1 MNGETRRRD
10 CGRLAAGIACG
21 AILLAG
27 LAAGSHWDRS
37 AKTDATS
44 PLEKTRASSASA
56 AHSPSA
62 TAPLS
67 PANSHSTKLARAP
80 ESSASEIPFAQASPA
95 TISPTARAR
104 AMKVFGGLPMMFEAN
119 QGQTDPRVKFLSRAP
134 GYTLFLTDQEAVLS
148 LPDGSPVGAPAHAA
162 PHTGGNPAPQPE
174 KSNVPKLT
182 RIVRLKFAGGNT
194 PKAFEGRDEL
204 PGKTNYFLGNDPAQW
219 RKNVANYERVE
230 YRGVYSGVDV
240 VFHGNQQR
248 LEYDF
253 IVAPGADPH
262 AIALDVEGA
271 KRMRITPRGD
281 LVMGV
286 GQSELAMLKPVV
298 YQELAGQRRE
308 VAGNFVLRGPHR
320 IGFALGPY
328 DDSQPLVIDPTLT
341 YSTYLGK
348 VYLDSGSPAFVSVA
362 VDDSGIAYIAGTTL
376 YSSPG
381 FLTSPSQTCPGFCTN
396 PVAFVMKLNPALP
409 ETSQL
414 AYSTYLGPNNSQSG
428 YDTRANAIAVDS
440 NGNAYVAGQTNAAN
454 FPVLGGP
461 TVPACGFQLL
471 GTGNLPPSGKYCAF
485 VAEVNGSSASG
496 PGLVYST
503 YIGGSDASGG
513 STANNVATGISVD
526 SAGDAYVTGYTT
538 SPSLLTSVSSNNGQ
552 SLPSGF
558 QATLQGAQNA
568 FVAELQVGSS
578 GAYFSYL
585 SYLGG
590 NALDMSKGIAVS
602 PNGEAF
608 VVGATTST
616 NFPTLNAYQS
626 SLIGPNTLPVLN
638 SNAFF
643 SAVAKGGA
651 SLVYSTFL
659 GGTGTDVAN
668 AVAASSD
675 NKAYITGNSGLS
687 GNSQFEFPVT
697 VNMACSNVVS
707 GDCPLMFVAK
717 LDPSMDGT
725 DSLIYSS
732 YLGGNTP
739 PSAGIES
746 AQGIAV
752 DSNGDAF
759 ITGWEDSAE
768 DTNFPLT
775 NIPVSTGAVQQ
786 TDPCIPLGNLPT
798 YLHECSAGFLVEFS
812 PDATSVLYST
822 FLGTPATEGMSGT
835 TIFPNNFPIVQG
847 TGIALDSQG
856 DAYISGLAGGEANTS
871 TSPPTSMIP
880 TTSGAFMQNP
890 SDEFTGNSD
899 RNAFLSVIGG
909 LVISPAAAPVISPN
923 GGTFTSPQTVTM
935 TDATGGANIY
945 FTTDGT
951 MPTVSSPVYNGTIT
965 VSTSETI
972 NAIATAS
979 GFTQSGVATSV
990 FTITVPPP
998 SPQISSVTPN
1008 VGLQGQQAL
1017 SVTIAGANFV
1027 AGSTSVTFGGGT
1039 AGITVVPT
1047 SMVVTPTSITATLNI
1062 AQSTLAGNY
1071 DVVVTVTGEPPPA
1084 TLTSGFTVAVPV
1096 LTDNE
1101 TITVTDSPFIV
1112 AVNPP
1117 ISVTAPVAYF
1127 SPSTLGFND
1136 QTGSQLV
1143 QISNIGTGSTAN
1155 LIINNAP
1162 TISGSGSSA
1171 FAISP
1176 PTCTTNAT
1184 SFPITLP
1191 SDGACTFTV
1200 SYTVP
1205 TSGPA
1210 SATLTFNDNSA
1221 LSNITTTGSNP
1232 NFTQVISL
1240 NGSGP
1245 SSTGPEPSATV
1256 TIPTVNE
1263 IIMVTDAPSASSGCG
1278 TIVISP
1284 SGTLSAA
1291 EGFPYSQIFTAS
1303 GGVGAITWS
1312 LTGAPSWL
1320 SLNSVSG
1327 VLSGT
1332 PPRMTSKPYS
1342 LTVTA
1347 IDANTCSGTAA
1358 VSFSVVAPSVKIVA
1372 VSSDPYT
1379 ITTAPNLYL
1388 ATVTVINAGNV
1399 PISALT
1405 ITGATLGRARATLI
1419 GSPTASTLAP
1429 GATTSF
1435 TAAFPATA
1443 GKAGT
1448 LVTLTFDG
1456 SYSAGNVKG
1465 ALHLT
1470 FVGVLLP

>member
-1 MNGETRRRD
+1 MSGNERNSGHWMTAV
-10 CGRLAAGIACG
+10 GFAGATILLAALAAG
-21 AILLAG
+21 
-27 LAAGSHWDRS
+27 HWHP
-37 AKTDATS
+37 AEITGVTS
-44 PLEKTRASSASA
+44 PLEAALAPSPSVPHPPSALARIPLAISHPAKLRTAPYSSATEPSSA
-56 AHSPSA
+56 PASPPA
-62 TAPLS
+62 IS
-67 PANSHSTKLARAP
+67 PA
-80 ESSASEIPFAQASPA
+80 
-95 TISPTARAR
+95 ARAR

-148 LPDGSPVGAPAHAA
+148 LPAGSPAEASAHAA
-162 PHTGGNPAPQPE
+162 ARTRGSPAGQAE
-174 KSNVPKLT
+174 ESIVPKLT
-182 RIVRLKFAGGNT
+182 RTVRLKFVGANA
-194 PKAFEGRDEL
+194 PKAIVGRDEL
-204 PGKTNYFLGNDPAQW
+204 PSKTNYFLGNDPNQW

-230 YRGVYSGVDV
+230 YRGVYPGVEV

-253 IVAPGADPH
+253 IVAPGADPR
-262 AIALDVEGA
+262 AIALDVEGT
-271 KRMRITPRGD
+271 KGMRITPRGD
-281 LVMGV
+281 LVLGV
-286 GQSELAMLKPVV
+286 GQSELEMLKPAV
-298 YQELAGQRRE
+298 YQESAGQRRE

-328 DDSQPLVIDPTLT
+328 DDSLPLVIDPTLS

-362 VDDSGIAYIAGTTL
+362 VDPGGNAYIAGTTL

-381 FLTSPSQTCPGFCTN
+381 FETSPSQTCPGFCTN
-396 PVAFVMKLNPALP
+396 PVAFVMKLNPGVMG
-409 ETSQL
+409 TSAL

-428 YDTRANAIAVDS
+428 YDTRANAIAVDG

-471 GTGNLPPSGKYCAF
+471 GQGNLPPSGKYCAF

-503 YIGGSDASGG
+503 YIGGPDANPGL
-513 STANNVATGISVD
+513 TANNVATGIAVD

-558 QATLQGAQNA
+558 QPTLQGTQNA
-568 FVAELQVGSS
+568 FVAELQVGGS

-590 NALDMSKGIAVS
+590 NAFDMATGIAVS
-602 PNGEAF
+602 PNGETF
-608 VVGATTST
+608 VVGATSST
-616 NFPTLNAYQS
+616 NFPTMNAYQNNV
-626 SLIGPNTLPVLN
+626 IGPNIPPVLN
-638 SNAFF
+638 QNAFF
-643 SAVAKGGA
+643 SAVAKGGG
-651 SLVYSTFL
+651 SLVYSTYL
-659 GGTGTDVAN
+659 GGTGADFAN
-668 AVAASSD
+668 AVAADSN
-675 NKAYITGNSGLS
+675 NKAYVTGNLGLS
-687 GNSQFEFPVT
+687 GNLQFEFPVT
-697 VNMACSNVVS
+697 VNTGCSNLVT

-732 YLGGNTP
+732 YFGGNTP

-752 DSNGDAF
+752 DTNGDAF

-768 DTNFPLT
+768 DANFPLT
-775 NIPVSTGAVQQ
+775 NIPVSSGAVQP
-786 TDPCIPLGNLPT
+786 TDPCLPLSNLPT

-856 DAYISGLAGGEANTS
+856 DAYISGLAGGF
-871 TSPPTSMIP
+871 SPMIQ
-880 TTSGAFMQNP
+880 TTSGVFMQNP
-890 SDEFTGNSD
+890 SDAFTGTFD

-923 GGTFTSPQTVTM
+923 GGTFDSPQTVTM
-935 TDATGGANIY
+935 TDATSGATIY
-945 FTTDGT
+945 YTTDGT
-951 MPTVSSPVYNGTIT
+951 MPNTSSLVYSGGIT

-979 GFTQSGVATSV
+979 GFTQSAVATSV
-990 FTITVPPP
+990 FTITAPPPP
-998 SPQISSVTPN
+998 SPQISSVTPDI
-1008 VGLQGQQAL
+1008 GSQGQQGL

-1047 SMVVTPTSITATLNI
+1047 SLVVTPTSITATLNI
-1062 AQSTLAGNY
+1062 AQTTPAANY
-1071 DVVVTVTGEPPPA
+1071 DVVVTVTSEPPPA
-1084 TLTSGFTVAVPV
+1084 TLSGGFTVAVPV
-1096 LTDNE
+1096 PTDNE
-1101 TITVTDSPFIV
+1101 PITVTDSPFVV
-1112 AVNPP
+1112 AVNSA
-1117 ISVTAPVAYF
+1117 INVTAPVAYF
-1127 SPSTLGFND
+1127 SPSTLGFSN
-1136 QTGSQLV
+1136 QTGSQLL

-1155 LIINNAP
+1155 LIISNAP
-1162 TISGSGSSA
+1162 AISGSGSSA
-1171 FAISP
+1171 FTISQ
-1176 PTCTTNAT
+1176 PTCTNQAT
-1184 SFPITLP
+1184 SFPITIP
-1191 SDGACTFTV
+1191 SEGACTFTV

-1210 SATLTFNDNSA
+1210 SATITFNDNSA
-1221 LSNITTTGSNP
+1221 LSNLTTMGSNP
-1232 NFTQVISL
+1232 NFTQSVSL
-1240 NGSGP
+1240 NGSGL
-1245 SSTGPEPSATV
+1245 SSTAPEPLATV
-1256 TIPTVNE
+1256 TIPTDNE
-1263 IIMVTDAPSASSGCG
+1263 PITVTDSPFAGSGCG

-1291 EGFPYSQIFTAS
+1291 EGFPYSQAFTAS

-1312 LTGAPSWL
+1312 LTGAPAWL
-1320 SLNSVSG
+1320 SMNSVTG

-1347 IDANTCSGTAA
+1347 IDANTCGGTAP
-1358 VSFSVVAPSVKIVA
+1358 VSLSVVAPSVKIVA
-1372 VSSDPYT
+1372 VSTNPYT

-1419 GSPTASTLAP
+1419 GAPTASTLAP
-1429 GATTSF
+1429 GATASF
-1435 TAAFPATA
+1435 TAQFPAAAA

-1448 LVTLTFDG
+1448 LVNLTFAG
-1456 SYSAGNVKG
+1456 SYSAGNAKG